1 MVFRRIKTALKY
13 FLAVLLLACLSL
25 VGLVFWNLTDVDR
38 LKELAIMQLENLTG
52 REVVVGAAELD
63 WSKGVSVKLLNV
75 SIGGVQ
81 GSGPECSARSVW
93 VVAKIL
99 PLLEKQIEIQKVIVQ
114 GAYLLLERNAS
125 GDMRLGGWAPKP
137 GTNTPSRWANV
148 FKVNAITEVSFKDS
162 SLKFV
167 DHANTAGDDSPRR
180 ISLENF
186 HISIRKPLLQKK
198 LSFVLGGEMPNEG
211 PPTFI
216 NTEGTLGAEIL
227 TGDFSNLSIAGNMKV
242 QGLLLQTVRPYL
254 KFVSSDFPANSRL
267 SFETDFE
274 GGRSWQ
280 INGKA
285 QYSLTARDGSPTL
298 SNRSTSNR
306 VSANFEAF
314 YNENALELKNVSIS
328 AGQFHLKGN
337 AQSKN
342 IFASDPQ
349 IKFSVSTDP
358 FYIDQ
363 SPHYLPLKVIPERV
377 HDILHSRFQGG
388 TIKVKSLHFDGT
400 LNQLKGLGTEENDRL
415 ISAEMDLDRVDW
427 LDPLPDFKKVTG
439 SLKLHQGDSEVLIT
453 NTTFVGLPISKISGS
468 IKNLLHAPVADLQVK
483 NQVEIQAFKKFL
495 IRILKDAPF
504 VKTLNQL
511 EEIKGEGIVT
521 VTLKGSLE
529 NDSDLSIKGHLTIDD
544 ATIKRRGLKE
554 IITTVRGEVF
564 YDQPSAIEKSKTGVT
579 TTARLDNF
587 SGKLK
592 QSSFSNFNANL
603 DLDSK
608 DPYRKLSTK
617 LHLNLVDVPSL
628 LADFPLSKPAEE
640 LLKFIEFTGGF
651 VDIERF
657 VTTDPK
663 KPGSEKAWGSA
674 RLKNASFKY
683 RNRFQPLMNVTG
695 TIKFADQSPFL
706 LENITGWYGNAPLH
720 LNGNIDRSAPSRL
733 SYALNFDLDKLLSAD
748 LKDIPQLQSLK
759 FEGPLHFKG
768 KLTGTVGTDPASP
781 SNPSYHLAYELD
793 KILRNEFTD
802 VSYLKNWKFE
812 GPLHAS
818 GTLNGQNDE
827 IEFDQIIDLTPIAYQ
842 QESIFSKPA
851 GVRNPLHLQGIYSP
865 AKGLQLKKIQ
875 FDLEKIRFD
884 GSASISAG
892 QPSLFDLNVKAPD
905 FDLASASRYFK
916 SLSFAKQGTLSLNF
930 QLNGPMESGNKNL
943 TVAEAN
949 FKNVL
954 LNPSNASFPPGIFS
968 GKFEKKANDYSLKE
982 GQWTRDDSQLFFN
995 GNYRDSLTP
1004 QLNLQL
1010 TAGTLKIED
1019 SKKEQDENEDSG
1031 LTKLIKSDIP
1041 LFTKGTVSVNL
1052 ALDSLVYKKLNMKKV
1067 HGQINIKDK
1076 KLTVSKFN
1084 FGENNSIHTEG
1095 TFAFHKDK
1103 PMEFKNRLSV
1113 KNMHAQNFIASLGSD
1128 FKNGLT
1134 GEIKNL
1140 SASLSGQGDK
1150 WDEISSSLTGSIE
1163 LHMEAGNF
1171 HKTQFKQGIET
1182 LIGNA
1187 SKITQTENKETSEDE
1202 LNKKSPKKEDDN
1214 IPFDKVIGKFMLI
1227 GGVAKTDDLIFES
1240 PGRRTSLVG
1249 KFDLVQN
1256 SMDLVVGVAPLA
1268 DLDKFLT
1275 QIPLVGKILTAGDE
1289 ASLLKAYYTA
1299 KGPLTDPEVTAI
1311 PFVSLGKK
1319 VMGIFQGILQTPQEI
1334 LSLPDSGNPTN

>member
-13 FLAVLLLACLSL
+13 FLAFFLLACVSL
-25 VGLVFWNLTDVDR
+25 LGLVFWNLTDVDR

-99 PLLEKQIEIQKVIVQ
+99 PLLERQIEIQKVIVE
-114 GAYLLLERNAS
+114 GAYLLIERNAS
-125 GDMRLGGWAPKP
+125 GDMRLGGWASKP
-137 GTNTPSRWANV
+137 GTSAPSRWANL

-186 HISIRKPLLQKK
+186 HVSIRKLLLQKK
-198 LSFVLGGEMPNEG
+198 LNFVLGGEMPNEG
-211 PPTFI
+211 PPAVI
-216 NTEGTLGAEIL
+216 STEGTLGTEIL
-227 TGDFSNLSIAGNMKV
+227 TGDFSNLSIAGNMKM
-242 QGLLLQTVRPYL
+242 QNMLLQTVKPYL
-254 KFVSSDFPANSRL
+254 EFVSSDFPENSRL

-274 GGRSWQ
+274 GGRSWKVK
-280 INGKA
+280 GKA
-285 QYSLTARDGSPTL
+285 QYSLTERDGLPAL

-306 VSANFEAF
+306 ASANFEAF

-328 AGQFHLKGN
+328 AGQFQLKGN
-337 AQSKN
+337 ARSKN

-363 SPHYLPLKVIPERV
+363 SPNYLPLKVLPERV
-377 HDILHSRFQGG
+377 HGILHSRFQGG
-388 TIKVKSLHFDGT
+388 TIKVKSFNFDGT
-400 LNQLKGLGTEENDRL
+400 LNQLKGLGTEKNDRL

-439 SLKLHQGDSEVLIT
+439 SLKLHQGDSQVLIT
-453 NTTFVGLPISKISGS
+453 NTTFEGLPISTISGS

-483 NQVEIQAFKKFL
+483 NQVEIQAFKNFL
-495 IRILKDAPF
+495 IRILKEAPF

-511 EEIKGEGIVT
+511 EDIKGTGMVA

-564 YDQPSAIEKSKTGVT
+564 YDQPSALEKANAGVT
-579 TTARLDNF
+579 TTARLNNF

-592 QSSFSNFNANL
+592 QSSFSDFNATL

-617 LHLNLVDVPSL
+617 LHLNLVDLPIL

-640 LLKFIEFTGGF
+640 SLKFIEFSGGF

-657 VTTDPK
+657 LTADPK
-663 KPGSEKAWGSA
+663 KPGSEKIWGSA
-674 RLKNASFKY
+674 QLKNASFKY
-683 RNRFQPLMNVTG
+683 RKRFQPLMNVTG
-695 TIKFADQSPFL
+695 TIKFASRSPFV
-706 LENITGWYGNAPLH
+706 LENIAGWYGNSPLR
-720 LNGNIDRSAPSRL
+720 LNGNIDRSAPARL

-748 LKDIPQLQSLK
+748 LKDIPQLQTLK

-768 KLTGTVGTDPASP
+768 KLTGTVGTDSASP

-793 KILRNEFTD
+793 KVLRNDVTD
-802 VSYLKNWKFE
+802 ASYLRNWKFD
-812 GPLHAS
+812 GPLHVS
-818 GTLNGQNDE
+818 GTLNSQNDN
-827 IEFDQIIDLTPIAYQ
+827 IEFDQLIDLTPIAYQ
-842 QESIFSKPA
+842 QESVFSKPA
-851 GVRNPLHLQGIYSP
+851 GVSNPVRLQGVYSP
-865 AKGLQLKKIQ
+865 AKGLQIKHIQ
-875 FDLEKIRFD
+875 INLDKSRFD
-884 GSASISAG
+884 GSASISTG
-892 QPSLFDLNVKAPD
+892 QPSLLDMNMKAPD
-905 FDLASASRYFK
+905 LDLASASRYFK
-916 SLSFAKQGTLSLNF
+916 NLSFAKQGTLSLNF
-930 QLNGPMESGNKNL
+930 HLNGPMESGNKNL
-943 TVAEAN
+943 TVSEAN

-954 LNPSNASFPPGIFS
+954 LDSSNSSLPPGIFS
-968 GKFEKKANDYSLKE
+968 GKLEKKANDYSLKE
-982 GQWTRDDSQLFFN
+982 GQWTHDDSKLLFN
-995 GNYRDSLTP
+995 GNYIDSLTP

-1010 TAGTLKIED
+1010 TAGTLKIGD
-1019 SKKEQDENEDSG
+1019 NKKEQDENEDSG
-1031 LTKLIKSDIP
+1031 LKKLIKSDFP
-1041 LFTKGTVSVNL
+1041 LFTKGAVSVDL

-1067 HGQINIKDK
+1067 HGKINIKDK
-1076 KLTVSKFN
+1076 KLTVSKLY
-1084 FGENNSIHTEG
+1084 FGENDSIHTEG
-1095 TFAFHKDK
+1095 TFVFHKDK
-1103 PMEFKNRLSV
+1103 SMEFKNRLSV
-1113 KNMHAQNFIASLGSD
+1113 KNMKAQNFMASLGSD

-1134 GEIKNL
+1134 GDIKNL

-1163 LHMEAGNF
+1163 MNMEAGNF

-1182 LIGNA
+1182 LIGKA
-1187 SKITQTENKETSEDE
+1187 SKKTQPGHKEKLEDK
-1202 LNKKSPKKEDDN
+1202 LNKKSPESEDDH

-1319 VMGIFQGILQTPQEI
+1319 VMGIFQGILQTPQDI

>member
-13 FLAVLLLACLSL
+13 FLAVFLLAFVSL
-25 VGLVFWNLTDVDR
+25 IGLVFWNLTDVDR
-38 LKELAIMQLENLTG
+38 LKELAIVQLENLTG

-81 GSGPECSARSVW
+81 GGGPECSARSVW

-99 PLLEKQIEIQKVIVQ
+99 PLLEQQIEIQKVIVQ

-137 GTNTPSRWANV
+137 GTNTPSRWANI
-148 FKVNAITEVSFKDS
+148 FKVNAITEVSFKNS

-198 LSFVLGGEMPNEG
+198 LNFLLGGEMPNEG

-227 TGDFSNLSIAGNMKV
+227 TGDFSNLSISGSMKV
-242 QGLLLQTVRPYL
+242 QGLLLQTVKPYL
-254 KFVSSDFPANSRL
+254 KFVSTDFPANSRL
-267 SFETDFE
+267 SFETNFE

-280 INGKA
+280 IKGKA
-285 QYSLTARDGSPTL
+285 QYALTERDGLPAL

-306 VSANFEAF
+306 ASADFEAR
-314 YNENALELKNVSIS
+314 YSENALELKNVSIS

-337 AQSKN
+337 AHSKN
-342 IFASDPQ
+342 IFASDPG
-349 IKFSVSTDP
+349 IKFYVSTDP
-358 FYIDQ
+358 FHIDQ
-363 SPHYLPLKVIPERV
+363 SHNYFPLKVLPDRV

-400 LNQLKGLGTEENDRL
+400 LKQLRGLGIEENDRL
-415 ISAEMDLDRVDW
+415 ISAEMDLERVDW

-439 SLKLHQGDSEVLIT
+439 SLKLDKGDSQVLIT
-453 NTTFVGLPISKISGS
+453 NTTFEGLPISTISGS

-483 NQVEIQAFKKFL
+483 NQVDIQAFKIFL
-495 IRILKDAPF
+495 IRILKGAPF
-504 VKTLNQL
+504 VKVLNHL
-511 EEIKGEGIVT
+511 EEIKGQGVVT

-529 NDSDLSIKGHLTIDD
+529 NDSDLAITGHLTIDD
-544 ATIKRRGLKE
+544 ATIKRKGLKE
-554 IITTVRGEVF
+554 ILTAVSGEVF
-564 YDQPSAIEKSKTGVT
+564 YNQPSASDKSKSGIA

-592 QSSFSNFNANL
+592 QSSFSNFNARLNL
-603 DLDSK
+603 DAK
-608 DPYRKLSTK
+608 DPFHQISSK
-617 LHLNLVDVPSL
+617 LHINLVDLPKL
-628 LADFPLSKPAEE
+628 LTNFPLSKSAEE
-640 LLKFIEFTGGF
+640 SLKDIEFTGGF

-657 VTTDPK
+657 VTSDPK
-663 KPGSEKAWGSA
+663 KPGSEKSWGNA
-674 RLKNASFKY
+674 QLKNASFKY

-695 TIKFADQSPFL
+695 TIKFADKSPFL
-706 LENITGWYGNAPLH
+706 LENIVGWYGNSPLR
-720 LNGNIDRSAPSRL
+720 LNGNIDRSNPSRL
-733 SYALNFDLDKLLSAD
+733 SYALNFDLSKIPSSD
-748 LKDIPQLQSLK
+748 LKDIPHLQNWK
-759 FEGPLHFKG
+759 YEGPLHFKG
-768 KLTGTVGTDPASP
+768 KLTGTVETDPASP
-781 SNPSYHLAYELD
+781 SNPSYHLAYEID
-793 KILRNEFTD
+793 KLLRNDFKNIA
-802 VSYLKNWKFE
+802 YLKDWKIE
-812 GPLHAS
+812 GPLHIS
-818 GTLNGQNDE
+818 GTVSGQNE
-827 IEFDQIIDLTPIAYQ
+827 AIKFDQLIDLTPIAYQ

-851 GVRNPLHLQGIYSP
+851 DVSNPVHLQGTYSP
-865 AKGLQLKKIQ
+865 AKGLQLNQIQ
-875 FDLEKIRFD
+875 FDLEKIHFEGR
-884 GSASISAG
+884 ASISAE
-892 QPSLFDLNVKAPD
+892 QPALFDLNLKTSGLDVTP
-905 FDLASASRYFK
+905 ASRYFK
-916 SLSFAKQGTLSLNF
+916 NLSFAKQGNLSLNF
-930 QLNGPMESGNKNL
+930 HMKGAMESRDKAL
-943 TVAEAN
+943 TVAQVN
-949 FKNVL
+949 FKDVL
-954 LNPSNASFPPGIFS
+954 LDPSNASFPPGTFS
-968 GKFEKKANDYSLKE
+968 GKLEKKANEYSLKE
-982 GQWTRDDSQLFFN
+982 GQWTRDDSKLYFN
-995 GNYRDSLTP
+995 GNYNDSPVP

-1010 TAGTLKIED
+1010 TAGTLKIGDNNQE
-1019 SKKEQDENEDSG
+1019 DENEEGG
-1031 LTKLIKSDIP
+1031 LKKLIQSDMP
-1041 LFTKGTVSVNL
+1041 LFSKGMVSVNL

-1076 KLTVSKFN
+1076 KLTVAKLN
-1084 FGENNSIHTEG
+1084 FGENDAIHTEG
-1095 TFAFHKDK
+1095 TFVFHKDK
-1103 PMEFKNRLSV
+1103 SMEFKNRLSV
-1113 KNMHAQNFIASLGSD
+1113 KKMSAQNFLATLGSD

-1140 SASLSGQGDK
+1140 STSLSGQGDK
-1150 WDEISSSLTGSIE
+1150 WEEISTSLTGSIE

-1182 LIGNA
+1182 LTGNA
-1187 SKITQTENKETSEDE
+1187 SKTTQTENQETSEDKGTE
-1202 LNKKSPKKEDDN
+1202 KPSKKEDDN
-1214 IPFDKVIGKFMLI
+1214 IPFDKVVGKFMLI

-1249 KFDLVQN
+1249 KFDLVQKN
-1256 SMDLVVGVAPLA
+1256 MDLVVGVAPLA
-1268 DLDKFLT
+1268 DLDKLLT